1 MINCCYI
8 VTTSSSALLRSFFL
22 LSSVRWCLHRCTNWT
37 SLLLKTLSI
46 PNSYMSKGH
55 FKSSVNSQKKRSADT
70 LSVLGGGTHSPTPPA
85 KTAEKKQHLWLRRL
99 QQSLENLFYCSRMCF
114 ASLSLSGRKIIRN
127 VIPKGPAQV
136 LPTNEVTNSLHHDLK
151 AKGKKVPCRK
161 I

>member
-1 MINCCYI
+1 MPKNKAYSICHDSEIERNQKFMSKFLFIIVVASYTILESKAKIHYKYIPLIFYSSIIPQGAFTMINCCYI

-85 KTAEKKQHLWLRRL
+85 KTAEKKQHL
-99 QQSLENLFYCSRMCF
+99 
-114 ASLSLSGRKIIRN
+114 
-127 VIPKGPAQV
+127 
-136 LPTNEVTNSLHHDLK
+136 
-151 AKGKKVPCRK
+151 
-161 I
+161 